1 MAKFI
6 TLHKLSGK
14 QKGQPVVINVEKIF
28 AVTPV
33 SEAVPQHTAIFP
45 EHTRASINVF
55 ESFKEVDRI
64 ISEILR

>member
-14 QKGQPVVINVEKIF
+14 QKGQPIAINVQKIF

-45 EHTRASINVF
+45 DHARASINVF

-64 ISEILR
+64 ISEALR